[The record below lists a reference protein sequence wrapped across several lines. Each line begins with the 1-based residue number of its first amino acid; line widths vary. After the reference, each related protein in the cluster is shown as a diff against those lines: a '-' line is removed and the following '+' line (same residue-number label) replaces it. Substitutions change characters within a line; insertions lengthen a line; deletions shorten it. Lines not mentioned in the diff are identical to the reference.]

1 MRKNIL
7 APSIL
12 SADFKE
18 LGSQIRETD
27 RAGAEYIHFDVMD
40 GLFVPSISFGMPV
53 LSSIKGLTGQVM
65 DVHLMVTEPVR
76 YVEEFAKCGAD
87 IITVHLE
94 ACEDLKGTLDAIH
107 RAGVKAGV
115 TIRPGTPVSALE
127 PYLDQAEMF
136 LIMSVE
142 PGFGG
147 QAFIPES
154 LDRIRKLRAML
165 DAKGLDTDIEVDGGI
180 YHSNVGEVLEA
191 GANVIVSGS
200 GGMLEEEFVLPVLK
214 SEETEFIIAVDK
226 GLEFLYR
233 HEIRPDYIVGDFDS
247 VPHEL
252 VDYYREK
259 MNVPVREFNPVKDA
273 SDTEI
278 ALRLCL
284 GLNRKQI
291 WILGGT
297 GNRID
302 HLWAN
307 VQCLQIALD
316 AGADARILDSH
327 NQIRLLGGDITL
339 RREEAFGPYFSL
351 FPLEAP
357 VDELTITGAKYP
369 LKNHFLKPDDSLC
382 VSNEFAEDEVKIS
395 FVYGKVILMETRD

>member
-1 MRKNIL
+1 
-7 APSIL
+7 
-12 SADFKE
+12 
-18 LGSQIRETD
+18 
-27 RAGAEYIHFDVMD
+27 
-40 GLFVPSISFGMPV
+40 
-53 LSSIKGLTGQVM
+53 
-65 DVHLMVTEPVR
+65 
-76 YVEEFAKCGAD
+76 
-87 IITVHLE
+87 
-94 ACEDLKGTLDAIH
+94 
-107 RAGVKAGV
+107 
-115 TIRPGTPVSALE
+115 
-127 PYLDQAEMF
+127 
-136 LIMSVE
+136 MSK
-142 PGFGG
+142 
-147 QAFIPES
+147 
-154 LDRIRKLRAML
+154 R
-165 DAKGLDTDIEVDGGI
+165 T
-180 YHSNVGEVLEA
+180 
-191 GANVIVSGS
+191 VIVS
-200 GGMLEEEFVLPVLK
+200 GGMLEEDFVLPVLK
-214 SEETEFIIAVDK
+214 SEETEFIIAVDR

-259 MNVPVREFNPVKDA
+259 INVPVREFNPVKDA

-297 GNRID
+297 GSRID

-327 NQIRLLGGDITL
+327 NQIRLIDKDITL
-339 RREEAFGPYFSL
+339 KKAEAFRPYFSL
-351 FPLEAP
+351 ETP
-357 VDELTITGAKYP
+357 VDELTVTGAKYP

-382 VSNEFAEDEVKIS
+382 VSNEFAEDEVRIS